1 MITIGSIG
9 FMQPWI
15 LAALVALPAI
25 WWLLRFTPPS
35 PNLVVFPP
43 TRLLKDLKSTEE
55 TPAYSPW
62 WLTALR
68 MLLAAV
74 IILALARPVLNPDRE
89 SFVGEGPLLLVIDN
103 GWASAAHWAERRD
116 AIEAAIDRASRDGR
130 TIVLA
135 PTAPGQ
141 PVSEPLGAEEAR
153 ERIGGLGP
161 EPYAPDRAGLAA
173 MLERDLSG
181 KTDYSVL
188 WLSDGL
194 DYGDASEFTTSL
206 KKLAGATGSVTVF
219 RPENDGAALAVGVT
233 GAEGGQLA
241 ARILS
246 AGEGPRSGV
255 VRAVTGRGEP
265 LGEATFSIPKGNR
278 EADAKLG
285 LPLEIRNHVARLEI
299 AGERSAGAVHLLD
312 ARSQWHRV
320 GIVSGESREE
330 AQPLLSPLYYVQRA
344 LSPYADV
351 ITPNERNAASAI
363 HDLIDKQRVSTIVLA
378 DIGKVTAGTQ
388 EELEAWFK
396 SGGVLIRFAGPRL
409 EQGGDELLPVALR
422 RGGRSLGG
430 SLSWSTPQPLAPFE
444 EKSPF
449 SGLSVPK
456 DVKVNRQVLA
466 DPTVAVDSEVWAT
479 LADGTPLVTAA
490 QQGEGWIVLFHVT
503 ANSDWSNL
511 PLSGLF
517 VEMLRRVITLGPSQV
532 GPNASQGA
540 SLEAQAQSAS
550 PQATSASSSG
560 ALPPIQTLDGY
571 GQLVTPPFRA
581 APIAPDKLDSTL
593 PGPEHPPGYY
603 GPSGAARA
611 FNLINAKTMLKPMR
625 AVDGLSEVSGYTLR
639 KPMALEPWLYLAA
652 LALFVADVLA
662 VLVLST
668 GLRLRRRAAA
678 AGAAILLAL
687 AFVPSAPE
695 KAMTQEPGKP
705 AASDATNA
713 AGAANSAEDFAL
725 KASLHTRLAYVVTGD
740 PEIDQ
745 ASDEGLW
752 GLSRVLRARTALEPA
767 DPMGVDIDKDELA
780 FFPVLYW
787 PVREEA
793 EPLSDSTLA
802 KVDAFMK
809 QGGLIIFDTRDHETS
824 AYGGGT
830 RNKGLSRLI
839 GQLDI
844 PPLEPVP
851 ENHVL
856 TKSFYLMRSFP
867 GRWDGGSL
875 WVEAEPVDEAERSE
889 RSRRTD
895 GVSSIV
901 ITSNDMAAAWA
912 LDEANRPIYPVVP
925 GGEVQREMAF
935 RAGVNL
941 VMYALTGNYKADQ
954 VHVPALLER
963 LGQ

>member
-9 FMQPWI
+9 FLQPWI
-15 LAALVALPAI
+15 LAALAALPAI

-35 PNLVVFPP
+35 PHVVVFPP
-43 TRLLKDLKSTEE
+43 TRLLKDLKTTEE
-55 TPAYSPW
+55 TPAHSPW

-68 MLLAAV
+68 MLLAAL
-74 IILALARPVLNPDRE
+74 IILALARPVLNPDGQ
-89 SFVGEGPLLLVIDN
+89 SFAGAGPLILVIDN
-103 GWASAAHWAERRD
+103 GWASASHWAERRE
-116 AIEAAIDRASRDGR
+116 AIEAAIDRAGRDGR

-141 PVSEPLGAEEAR
+141 PVSDSLSPDEAR
-153 ERIGGLGP
+153 ERLAGLTP
-161 EPYAPDRAGLAA
+161 QPYAPDRAALAA
-173 MLERDLSG
+173 ALERDLAG

-194 DYGDASEFTTSL
+194 DYGEGDALTAAIAKL
-206 KKLAGATGSVTVF
+206 KGATGSF
-219 RPENDGAALAVGVT
+219 AMLRPGKDDAALALGQAT
-233 GAEGGQLA
+233 GETGGLA
-241 ARILS
+241 ARVL
-246 AGEGPRSGV
+246 AGDNGPRVGV
-255 VRAVTGRGEP
+255 VKAVTGRGEP
-265 LGEATFSIPKGNR
+265 LGDAQFSMADGAKEAVAHF
-278 EADAKLG
+278 D
-285 LPLEIRNHVARLEI
+285 LPLEIRNQVARIEI
-299 AGERSAGAVHLLD
+299 AGERSAGAVFLLD

-320 GIVSGESREE
+320 GIVSGESREA

-351 ITPNERNAASAI
+351 ITPSEGNVATSVHE
-363 HDLIDKQRVSTIVLA
+363 LIDQQKVSTIVLA
-378 DIGKVTAGTQ
+378 DIGKLVPGTQ
-388 EELEAWFK
+388 EELGAWLK
-396 SGGVLIRFAGPRL
+396 AGGILVRFAGPRL

-449 SGLSVPK
+449 RGLSVPD

-466 DPTVAVDSEVWAT
+466 DPTAASDAEVWAT

-490 QQGEGWIVLFHVT
+490 KQGQGYIVLFHVT

-517 VEMLRRVITLGPSQV
+517 VEMLRRVVTLGPSQV
-532 GPNASQGA
+532 TLTTGDKGA
-540 SLEAQAQSAS
+540 VLESTPQSAMS
-550 PQATSASSSG
+550 PATSST

-571 GQLVTPPFRA
+571 GELTSPPLRA
-581 APIAPDKLDSTL
+581 APIAADKIDSIV
-593 PGPEHPPGYY
+593 PGPDHPPGYY
-603 GPSGAARA
+603 GPSGSAHA
-611 FNLINAKTMLKPMR
+611 FNLVTAKTVLKPLETIE
-625 AVDGLSEVSGYTLR
+625 AAGAVSGYTLR
-639 KPMALEPWLYLAA
+639 KPRALEPWLYLAA
-652 LALFVADVLA
+652 LALFAADVLA
-662 VLVLST
+662 VLMLST
-668 GLRLRRRAAA
+668 GLRFGRRAVATS
-678 AGAAILLAL
+678 AAILLAL
-687 AFVPSAPE
+687 ALLPQVPL
-695 KAMTQEPGKP
+695 
-705 AASDATNA
+705 ASEAEQPVPKGANA
-713 AGAANSAEDFAL
+713 ADDFAL
-725 KASLHTRLAYVVTGD
+725 KASLQTRLAYVITGD
-740 PEIDQ
+740 ADIDRV
-745 ASDEGLW
+745 SEEGLQ
-752 GLSRVLRARTALEPA
+752 GLSKVLRARTALEPA
-767 DPMGVDIDKDELA
+767 DPMGIDITKDELA
-780 FFPVLYW
+780 FFPLLYW
-787 PVREEA
+787 PVREDA
-793 EPLSDSTLA
+793 EPLSDATLA

-809 QGGLIIFDTRDHETS
+809 QGGLIIFDTRDQGVS
-824 AYGGGT
+824 AVDSGLQS
-830 RNKGLSRLI
+830 KALSRLI

-867 GRWDGGSL
+867 GRYDGGSL
-875 WVEAEPVDEAERSE
+875 WVEAEPQDEAERSE

-901 ITSNDMAAAWA
+901 ITSNDLAAAWA
-912 LDEANRPIYPVVP
+912 LDDANRPLYPAVP

-935 RAGVNL
+935 RAGVNI